1 MRKENITKIKNM
13 KHNRNELEDR
23 YDEIK
28 KQVQNKVNEYK
39 HKTKFIQ
46 STCNPY
52 FCTIENKWKTKTTTY
67 K

>member
-1 MRKENITKIKNM
+1 M